1 MKILTAVLMT
11 ALLCGRAAAEE
22 QKSSADAWK
31 TRVFSTEELKKYNGK
46 DGAPVYAAVDGI
58 VYDLSK
64 SKYWKTGQHMKM
76 HDAGADQSHAIH
88 NKAPKVIH
96 KDGKILEK
104 MPKVGVMEGYA
115 REKTAATPQE
125 TVKAKPE
132 PAPQEAGSSPLVA
145 RHKVTKEEIGLDTS
159 CPVTGE
165 KIKVTEKTPALDFK
179 GKTYYFSS
187 LASMEKFS
195 KEKLGKDPAK
205 SMTEKVKGMFKKKK
219 S

>member
-76 HDAGADQSHAIH
+76 HDAGADLEI
-88 NKAPKVIH
+88 
-96 KDGKILEK
+96 DGKLI
-104 MPKVGVMEGYA
+104 
-115 REKTAATPQE
+115 TAN
-125 TVKAKPE
+125 
-132 PAPQEAGSSPLVA
+132 G
-145 RHKVTKEEIGLDTS
+145 
-159 CPVTGE
+159 PV
-165 KIKVTEKTPALDFK
+165 
-179 GKTYYFSS
+179 
-187 LASMEKFS
+187 
-195 KEKLGKDPAK
+195 PAK
-205 SMTEKVKGMFKKKK
+205 KYGAALVEALKQEREEK
-219 S
+219 